1 MKKQIFLITLLFT
14 ILVSL
19 SGCQFIPHHYT
30 NIGPTIKKNMTQ
42 QNFNEID
49 ADVSLLDFNLQVS
62 GHPKVIYHG
71 GKKIMP
77 IVKVRNGKLII
88 RDHHHVLINI
98 NSNENNY
105 LTIYLPK
112 KQLAKIKINTDDGDI
127 TCYGQVK
134 TQKLAFHSDDGDINA
149 DYFNVTNGSVS
160 SDDGDIQ
167 IKDLRSLAGFKATS
181 SDGDISIKKCDASGV
196 DLNSDD
202 GDVIYHR
209 HNYNND
215 DGCSYQHNLHS
226 KNVLIANS
234 DDGDIKVNN

>member
-62 GHPKVIYHG
+62 DHPKVIYHG

-127 TCYGQVK
+127 
-134 TQKLAFHSDDGDINA
+134 
-149 DYFNVTNGSVS
+149 
-160 SDDGDIQ
+160 Q

-181 SDGDISIKKCDASGV
+181 SDGDISIKICDASGV

-215 DGCSYQHNLHS
+215 DGGSYQHNLHS

-234 DDGDIKVNN
+234 DEGDIKVNN

>member
-1 MKKQIFLITLLFT
+1 MKRQIFLITLLFT

-62 GHPKVIYHG
+62 DHPKVIYHG

-77 IVKVRNGKLII
+77 LVKVRNGKLII

-112 KQLAKIKINTDDGDI
+112 KQLAKIKTNTDDGDI
-127 TCYGQVK
+127 SCYGQVK
-134 TQKLAFHSDDGDINA
+134 AKNLILNSDDGDINA
-149 DYFNVTNGSVS
+149 DSFNVINGSID

-167 IKDLRSLAGFKATS
+167 IQKLHSISGFKAIS
-181 SDGDISIKKCDASGV
+181 DDGDISIKNCNASGV
-196 DLNSDD
+196 NLSSGD
-202 GDVIYHR
+202 GDVTYRH
-209 HNYNND
+209 HNYNDD
-215 DGCSYQHNLHS
+215 DGGSYQQNLHS

>member
-62 GHPKVIYHG
+62 DHPKVIYHG

-105 LTIYLPK
+105 LTIYLK
-112 KQLAKIKINTDDGDI
+112 SN
-127 TCYGQVK
+127 
-134 TQKLAFHSDDGDINA
+134 
-149 DYFNVTNGSVS
+149 
-160 SDDGDIQ
+160 
-167 IKDLRSLAGFKATS
+167 
-181 SDGDISIKKCDASGV
+181 
-196 DLNSDD
+196 
-202 GDVIYHR
+202 
-209 HNYNND
+209 
-215 DGCSYQHNLHS
+215 
-226 KNVLIANS
+226 
-234 DDGDIKVNN
+234 

>member
-62 GHPKVIYHG
+62 DHPKVIYHG

-98 NSNENNY
+98 SSNENNY

-127 TCYGQVK
+127 
-134 TQKLAFHSDDGDINA
+134 
-149 DYFNVTNGSVS
+149 
-160 SDDGDIQ
+160 Q

-181 SDGDISIKKCDASGV
+181 SDGDISVKKCDASGV

-215 DGCSYQHNLHS
+215 DCGSYQHNLHS